1 VVGSSAQPERHQG
14 STGVPAGGAAAE
26 PDRNTAR
33 IAPLIALTSIATGAI
48 HVAAAATLGG
58 NGQTTAFFVGVG
70 APAGYRTRSTAR
82 ASVSTTRSA
91 CSAVRLLWN
100 GSASVRIDRLGD
112 RQRSSQVAEHL
123 PDVRLQ
129 VDRREGLGSQLQSCG
144 ESGFRTRLRAVGTG
158 CRTC

>member
-70 APAGYRTRSTAR
+70 AAGYRARSTAR

-100 GSASVRIDRLGD
+100 GSASVRVAIDSAPD
-112 RQRSSQVAEHL
+112 RPRSAHD
-123 PDVRLQ
+123 PTA
-129 VDRREGLGSQLQSCG
+129 
-144 ESGFRTRLRAVGTG
+144 RTG
-158 CRTC
+158 